1 MVKSKTERCILLTD
15 MRAAGIAVKTT
26 VMLWLGAGVI
36 ACGGGPA
43 SSGASGTPP
52 PTPGPVPAPG
62 PGPAPGPDTTPPV
75 LSNVFAS
82 PNTPN
87 QIVVSFDTNE
97 PAIGSIDVGLTR
109 SWERGSRMDS

>member
-26 VMLWLGAGVI
+26 VMLWLCAGVI

-75 LSNVFAS
+75 LSYVFAR
-82 PNTPN
+82 PKTAH
-87 QIVVSFDTNE
+87 QRVVALDTTHT
-97 PAIGSIDVGLTR
+97 AT
-109 SWERGSRMDS
+109 